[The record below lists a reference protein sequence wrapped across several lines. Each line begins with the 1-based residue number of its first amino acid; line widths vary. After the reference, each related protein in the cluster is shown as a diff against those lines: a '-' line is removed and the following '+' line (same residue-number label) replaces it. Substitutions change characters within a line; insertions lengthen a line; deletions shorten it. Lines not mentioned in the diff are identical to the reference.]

1 MCAGVRAHMYVSV
14 WALEASVLSPG
25 LLAGDRKLFSAEKT

>member
-14 WALEASVLSPG
+14 WALEARALSPG
-25 LLAGDRKLFSAEKT
+25 LLVGDRSWLSAEKT

>member
-14 WALEASVLSPG
+14 WALEASDLSPG
-25 LLAGDRKLFSAEKT
+25 LLAGDRRLFAVEKT